1 MGNKTS
7 DLRVKR
13 TCSLLSL
20 ALLDLMQTR
29 SFDKISVMNI
39 CERAMVHRATFYLHF
54 TDKYD
59 LLRYI
64 MDRHAEQLTEA
75 SIKDNAEF
83 IKDAA
88 EKFFRDIEK
97 NYGAYRN
104 IVQKNDSLTFM
115 KAVSD
120 NIYRVVYGKLERGF
134 DGPKEIIEA
143 RAALISGGA
152 AMLAVKMCTAK
163 TKPDRTRFMPEI
175 NRYIESIVN

>member
-1 MGNKTS
+1 MDRKTS

-13 TCSLLSL
+13 TRSLLSL
-20 ALLDLMQTR
+20 ALLNLMQTR

-59 LLRYI
+59 LLRFI
-64 MDRHAEQLTEA
+64 MDTHAEQLTDP
-75 SIKDNAEF
+75 SIT
-83 IKDAA
+83 DAA
-88 EKFFRDIEK
+88 EYIKNAADRFFADIEK
-97 NYGAYRN
+97 NFTAYKN

-120 NIYRVVYGKLERGF
+120 NIYKTVYKKLAETSSCE
-134 DGPKEIIEA
+134 PETTEL

-152 AMLAVKMCTAK
+152 SMLAVKMCTSKA
-163 TKPDRTRFMPEI
+163 KPDRKRFMPEI